1 MLESLLDNG
10 IRVVTERVLG
20 VRSTAIGAWVRQG
33 SAHEPAEL
41 GGVSHLLEHLV
52 FKGTERRSAHEIALS
67 LESLGGSLD
76 AYTTR
81 EYTSYQALILDDHL
95 EIALD
100 VLADLVL
107 HPRLETNDLELERA
121 VVLEE
126 IAGVEDTPD
135 DLVFE
140 LHGLRFWKGHGYGRS
155 ILGTCDTVSSLG
167 IEDLRRI
174 HKERYG
180 GCNILVGCSGDI
192 EHDHVVDLVAGFFGE
207 APAGILSP
215 EVESPDGNMVGFD
228 FVRRDTSQTH
238 LVLGRATPAY
248 ADPIRIVLGLISG
261 AFGGGMSSRL
271 FQRVR
276 EELALAY
283 AIFSFQTFY
292 SRAGSAGVYVG
303 TRPETADRTLETI
316 FSEYRHLYE
325 SALSQPELDQAKSQA
340 SGQLVLSMESTA
352 AQLLR
357 TMGFALRNEPYRSLD
372 DSLGRIEAVTM
383 DQVKGACKRYF
394 NPDDQY
400 VLSLGP

>member
-1 MLESLLDNG
+1 MLESVLDNG
-10 IRVVTERVLG
+10 VRVVTERVRG
-20 VRSTAIGAWVRQG
+20 VRSTAIGVWVRQG
-33 SAHEPAEL
+33 SAHEPPEL

-107 HPRLETNDLELERA
+107 HPRLETDDLELERD

-140 LHGLRFWKGHGYGRS
+140 LHGLRFWKGHVYGRP
-155 ILGTCDTVSSLG
+155 ILGTRDTVSSLG
-167 IEDLRRI
+167 IDDLRRI
-174 HKERYG
+174 HEECYR
-180 GCNILVGCSGDI
+180 GCNILVGCAGDI
-192 EHDHVVDLVAGFFGE
+192 EHHHVVDLVEGFFGE

-215 EVESPDGNMVGFD
+215 EVEDPDGNMVGLD
-228 FVRRDTSQTH
+228 SVQRTTSQTH
-238 LVLGRATPAY
+238 LVLAGATPAY
-248 ADPIRIVLGLISG
+248 ADPIRVVLGLISV

-283 AIFSFQTFY
+283 VIFSFQTFY
-292 SRAGSAGVYVG
+292 SRAGSAGVYVA

-325 SALSQPELDQAKSQA
+325 SGLSQRELDQAKSQA
-340 SGQLVLSMESTA
+340 SGQLVLSMESTGA
-352 AQLLR
+352 RLLR
-357 TMGFALRNEPYRSLD
+357 TMGFALRDEPYRSLD
-372 DSLGRIEAVTM
+372 DSLGRIEVVTM
-383 DQVKGACKRYF
+383 DQVKKVCTTYF